1 MNAKRIG
8 TLALYASIKESQ
20 AIKMKIAV
28 STLSDVSM
36 NDGTSVR
43 AKRVFELLQKK
54 YECTLI
60 IRGRGQ
66 QKADNVKVIRPSKLW
81 NLQLIPVVL
90 KNRFNLI
97 YCCTDLWGF
106 FTYFI
111 LARFRPCKVVF
122 EAHGIASLE
131 RECGLPDPSLI
142 DTFRIEMLKWREKF
156 VVKHADCVIA
166 LSSDIC
172 RFYGRL
178 NKCIFLVPNFV
189 EEKKFQPQKGSI
201 ERRSDEK
208 ERRNVGI
215 IGPFV
220 QNNTNN
226 YILDFVCKNIGKF
239 DERIKFIVI
248 GECDC
253 KIMNERINYAGFLND
268 FQDYVDQ
275 LALLDA
281 VLVASK
287 FPSFGPLTK
296 ILETMACSLPVFT
309 TPVGAVGLDHVKP
322 GEDLFV
328 FDETELVAKVNEFL
342 FDVDLMERVGKN
354 ARHTIETYYST
365 EVNNKKLIEVIE
377 QLGAPS

>member
-1 MNAKRIG
+1 
-8 TLALYASIKESQ
+8 
-20 AIKMKIAV
+20 MKIAV
-28 STLSDVSM
+28 STLSDVST
-36 NDGTSVR
+36 NVGTSVR
-43 AKRVFELLQKK
+43 AKHVFELLQKE
-54 YECTLI
+54 YDCTLI

-66 QKADNVKVIRPSKLW
+66 SKADNVKIIRPSKLW

-111 LARFRPCKVVF
+111 LARFWPCKVVF

-131 RECGLPDPSLI
+131 RQYGLPDPSLT
-142 DTFRIEMLKWREKF
+142 DMFRIEMLKWREKF

-189 EEKKFQPQKGSI
+189 DERKYQPQKSSI

-208 ERRNVGI
+208 ERRNVGL

-220 QNNTNN
+220 QNNINN
-226 YILDFVCKNIGKF
+226 YILDFVYKNIGKF
-239 DERIKFIVI
+239 DERIKFRVI

-253 KIMNERINYAGFLND
+253 KIMNERISYTGYLND
-268 FQDYVDQ
+268 FQDYIDQ

-296 ILETMACSLPVFT
+296 ILEPMACSLPVFT
-309 TPVGAVGLDHVKP
+309 TPVGAAGLDHVTA
-322 GEDLFV
+322 GEDIFIC
-328 FDETELVAKVNEFL
+328 EESAIVAKVNESL
-342 FDVDLMERVGKN
+342 FDVNLMESVGKK
-354 ARHTIETYYST
+354 ARSTIETYYGAAANYRKLT
-365 EVNNKKLIEVIE
+365 EVIDRLCI
-377 QLGAPS
+377 P